1 MLRRYEAGKLGG
13 WINFSGKKFMKSR
26 RWRDGAFL
34 KKEKER
40 CFIVDLLGRTARGS
54 RLNIL
59 FFGKIYE
66 IPPLAGQSCYK
77 KNESGLA

>member
-1 MLRRYEAGKLGG
+1 
-13 WINFSGKKFMKSR
+13 MKSR

-77 KNESGLA
+77 KMKADWLSVNNEQRTPAMPATQ